1 MSNKMTAEEFQGL
14 TSVSRE
20 TLDKLILYAE
30 MLAKWQKSINLIST
44 STVPDMWLRHFYD
57 SAQLMDYIEP
67 ADKPLKILDLGSG
80 AGFPGL
86 VLSILGAGEVHLVE
100 GVGKKCSFMKQII
113 QQTGINAI
121 VHNER
126 IEDMDAFPV
135 DLITSRAC
143 ADLNKLLD
151 LTERFTTPQT
161 NALFLKGE
169 KAEAELVQ
177 AAKNRDFREKKYPS
191 KSEES
196 GMILFLSEIKGL
208 EETE

>member
-1 MSNKMTAEEFQGL
+1 MNGIMTVHDFQKIMN
-14 TSVSRE
+14 VSRE
-20 TLDKLILYAE
+20 TLDKFLLYSE
-30 MLAKWQKSINLIST
+30 MLIKWQKSINLVSNST
-44 STVPDMWLRHFYD
+44 LPDMWRRHFYD
-57 SAQLMDYIEP
+57 SAQLIEHIELT
-67 ADKPLKILDLGSG
+67 DKPLKILDLGSG

-113 QQTGINAI
+113 QQTNINAI

-126 IEDMDAFPV
+126 IEDMESFPV

-151 LTERFTTPQT
+151 LTERFATPET
-161 NALFLKGE
+161 KFLFLKGE
-169 KAEAELVQ
+169 KGNIELAEA
-177 AAKNRDFREKKYPS
+177 AKKRDFMVKKFPS

-196 GMILFLSEIKGL
+196 GMIFLLSKVKGL
-208 EETE
+208 